1 MNKIEKLFSESLTD
15 YLEQEKVNIGGRDF
29 EITKEEDWYILQ
41 SSEKQS
47 IAISIQAQPREEC
60 FSGYIPDFAIYVN
73 GAYYGFVIEIDGY
86 EWHEKSRE
94 QSWIDKEKD
103 RAYLKKCFIPIRF
116 AGYEVYH
123 KVDYC
128 ITELLKIIVSN
139 MDFFEHKEF

>member
-73 GAYYGFVIEIDGY
+73 GAYYGFVVEIDGY

-94 QSWIDKEKD
+94 QSWIDKEK
-103 RAYLKKCFIPIRF
+103 
-116 AGYEVYH
+116 VYH

-139 MDFFEHKEF
+139 MDLFEHKEF